1 MIYWHMQL
9 SIKTCL
15 KKQQNNNLSQQ
26 FTQTPFYVGPTVS
39 EMKCH
44 GKPRNIAV
52 FPAVT
57 GSCRIWKSD
66 KKILQKTVGF
76 RHQMQTNKKL
86 IVTTTNTTTIL
97 V

>member
-1 MIYWHMQL
+1 MNNTIYKKLVSMIYWHKQL
-9 SIKTCL
+9 SIKTYL

-57 GSCRIWKSD
+57 GSCRI
-66 KKILQKTVGF
+66 
-76 RHQMQTNKKL
+76 
-86 IVTTTNTTTIL
+86 
-97 V
+97 